1 MTSPVSRFS
10 RFHGSHPAHLL
21 LVTAGFVV
29 VAAVIAT
36 MTPAALWN
44 PRSWWQSIAV
54 WFVVAIIAHDLIAFP
69 VYALADRISHR
80 TTCARS
86 ASPIRLI
93 NYVRLPSM
101 AAALTFL
108 IFLPG
113 IIEQGGSAYQAA
125 TGQTQEPFLARW
137 LWLTAAF
144 YMAAALTY
152 GVRLILVR
160 RRGAPRG
167 TAVSPE
173 AEDASSTP
181 G

>member
-1 MTSPVSRFS
+1 MTSPGSRFA
-10 RFHGSHPAHLL
+10 RIYGSHPAHLM

-69 VYALADRISHR
+69 AYALADRILHR
-80 TTCARS
+80 NRRS
-86 ASPIRLI
+86 RSPSRVPLI

-113 IIEQGGSAYQAA
+113 IIEQGGPAYQAA

-137 LWLTAAF
+137 LWLTGAF
-144 YMAAALTY
+144 YVAAALAY
-152 GVRLILVR
+152 GVRTMLER
-160 RRGAPRG
+160 RRGATRG
-167 TAVSPE
+167 TVASPE
-173 AEDASSTP
+173 AEDASTT

>member
-1 MTSPVSRFS
+1 VTSPDSRFA
-10 RFHGSHPAHLL
+10 RLYGSHPAHLL
-21 LVTAGFVV
+21 LMTAGFAVV
-29 VAAVIAT
+29 VAVVAT

-54 WFVVAIIAHDLIAFP
+54 WFVVAIVAHDLIAFP
-69 VYALADRISHR
+69 VYALADRILHR
-80 TTCARS
+80 GNCLRS
-86 ASPIRLI
+86 PFRVPLI

-113 IIEQGGSAYQAA
+113 IIEQGGPAYQAA

-137 LWLTAAF
+137 LWLTATF
-144 YMAAALTY
+144 YLAAALTY
-152 GVRLILVR
+152 GVRTMLER
-160 RRGAPRG
+160 RRGGRRG
-167 TAVSPE
+167 TAMSPE
-173 AEDASSTP
+173 AEEASPT